1 MTSLLL
7 DQIDHC
13 LKGYVHNE
21 RNYLFT
27 RNTYKLMKF
36 KDQIHEK
43 DLRQTIV
50 SYQLNISLVSK

>member
-27 RNTYKLMKF
+27 RNTNKLMKF